1 LTGVLGVLPAESLTE
16 TSTNAASFSDSNVN
30 RPGQVIEILTYDSA
44 HPRASPGSSSPRAI
58 AESRLQMRIAWENC
72 KNQVVTDSS
81 LPNRIAVQMIES
93 HADLLKCVHQSD
105 DIVALEANVALRASV
120 RVACDV

>member
-1 LTGVLGVLPAESLTE
+1 
-16 TSTNAASFSDSNVN
+16 
-30 RPGQVIEILTYDSA
+30 
-44 HPRASPGSSSPRAI
+44 
-58 AESRLQMRIAWENC
+58 
-72 KNQVVTDSS
+72 
-81 LPNRIAVQMIES
+81 MIES